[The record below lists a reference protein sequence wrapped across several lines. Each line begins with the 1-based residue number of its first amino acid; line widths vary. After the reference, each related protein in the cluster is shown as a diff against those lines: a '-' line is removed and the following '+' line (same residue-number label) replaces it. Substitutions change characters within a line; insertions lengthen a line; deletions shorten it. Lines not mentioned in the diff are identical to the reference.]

1 MADQSEIMKRTMACV
16 ISAILAIGVTPV
28 LANAQALRT
37 PGLESAAA
45 GSPPADDPATPDP
58 GVVRHFVRDVGSDYK
73 NFLSAETAWWLG
85 LGGGAAWATHAADR
99 SIADSMQTN
108 PPSLPGGSL
117 YGSQLVEI
125 PVAIGWWIAGSAAR
139 SPTQADA
146 GRDLLRAQLS
156 VVSWTYGIKFAT
168 NRTRPNG
175 DPHSFPS
182 GHASTSFTVAMV
194 LQEHFGWKVGIP
206 AFAAATYTGISR
218 LGENQH
224 WASDIVFGAAL
235 GMASGRTV
243 TIHMRRTKVVVSPAP
258 MPGGMGVTV
267 TAWR

>member
-1 MADQSEIMKRTMACV
+1 MNRTPACL
-16 ISAILAIGVTPV
+16 ISTMLAISVTPA
-28 LANAQALRT
+28 LASAQAPRT
-37 PGLESAAA
+37 AGFGSVAAE
-45 GSPPADDPATPDP
+45 SPPADDTAAANSSTANSN
-58 GVVRHFVRDVGSDYK
+58 VVMRFVRDVGSDYK
-73 NFLSAETAWWLG
+73 NFFSTETAWWLG
-85 LGGGAAWATHAADR
+85 VGGGAAWATHAADR
-99 SIADSMQTN
+99 SIADWMQKN

-125 PVAIGWWIAGSAAR
+125 PVAIGWWIAGSAAG
-139 SPTQADA
+139 SPAQADA

-156 VVSWTYGIKFAT
+156 VATWTYGIKFAT

-194 LQEHFGWKVGIP
+194 LQEHFGWKAGIP

-243 TIHMRRTKVVVSPAP
+243 TIHMRRTNLVVSPAP
-258 MPGGMGVTV
+258 MPGGMGLTL
-267 TAWR
+267 TALR